1 MKKLLFPVLAAMLC
15 FVACEEMNIP
25 GIEPGGQKADPVVF
39 TALVGDFT
47 KVSSGTSF
55 DEGDAIGITAL
66 APINRTNVCYTVKS
80 GALSA
85 DDPICWASDQ
95 SQTVK
100 FIGVYPFKNGLDPT
114 KSFSFSANGNQS
126 RGTSDSDL
134 LTAVAEAKE
143 GTVQLAFAHRM
154 SKLVITV
161 EGVEATAV
169 SVENVPLSLQADI
182 VAGTYTAGEVPSSVI
197 AFKNSDG
204 KWEAIVAPHKRYAGV
219 IKVTAQDGKT
229 YEFTPSVTDG
239 ELGSGKMVTA
249 TVTANSAPAEQAV
262 SYTYSID
269 DWVAGGTIPYTPGAG
284 ADTAEH
290 DCYLSVNGTFEKMDY
305 AGNCVW
311 SITRAFTGREY
322 CVVYIDNKFVGRG
335 FEDNYIQFDGEYE
348 AMVTLYYWIAPEYPC
363 KVTISYDMVKEK
375 IRFAFIDSDTW
386 ADAGTVTV
394 NGNILEGFGFPAAP
408 NSTVTV
414 PWQKNKYDENV
425 FRAVGPF
432 DYLKNGGVNV
442 GPGHVVLQLG
452 ISDEYHD
459 GNLVSFLMSNT
470 GLQYEFWPVDDP
482 GFYYPIFIDGQNVY
496 GSIENNVITFEKGSV
511 HVKYSDYAEITEV
524 NSAVTFTINN

>member
-95 SQTVK
+95 SQNVK
-100 FIGVYPFKNGLDPT
+100 FIGMYPFRNGLDPT

-126 RGTSDSDL
+126 RGTADSDL
-134 LTAVAEAKE
+134 LTAVVEAKE

-154 SKLVITV
+154 SKLVISV

-169 SVENVPLSLQADI
+169 SVENVPLTLEADI
-182 VAGTYTAGEVPSSVI
+182 VAGTYTAVNVSSAVI
-197 AFKNSDG
+197 AFKNSEG
-204 KWEAIVAPHKRYAGV
+204 KWEAIVAPHKKYAGV
-219 IKVTAQDGKT
+219 IKVTANDGKT
-229 YEFTPSVTDG
+229 YEFTPSATDG
-239 ELGSGKMVTA
+239 ELESGKMVTA
-249 TVTANSAPAEQAV
+249 TVTASPAPAEQAV
-262 SYTYSID
+262 SYTYTID
-269 DWVAGGTIPYTPGAG
+269 DWVAGGTIPYTPNAG
-284 ADTAEH
+284 VDVAEH
-290 DCYLSVNGTFEKMDY
+290 DCYLSVNNTFEKMDY
-305 AGNCVW
+305 AGDCVW
-311 SITRAFTGREY
+311 SITREFKGREY
-322 CVVYIDNKFVGRG
+322 CIVYIDNKFVGRG
-335 FEDNYIQFDGEYE
+335 FEDNNIQFDGEYE
-348 AMVTLYYWIAPEYPC
+348 AMKTLYYWIAPEYPC

-375 IRFAFIDSDTW
+375 IGFAFVDADTW
-386 ADAGTVTV
+386 ADAGTVTI
-394 NGNILEGFGFPAAP
+394 NGNILEGFGFSAAP
-408 NSTVTV
+408 NSTITV

-432 DYLKNGGVNV
+432 DYLKGSGVNV
-442 GPGHVVLQLG
+442 GSGHVVLYVGL
-452 ISDEYHD
+452 SDQYHE

-470 GLQYEFWPVDDP
+470 GLQYEFWPKDDP
-482 GFYYPIFIDGQNVY
+482 GFYYPIFIDGQSVY

-511 HVKYSDYAEITEV
+511 HVKYSEDAGITEV